1 MKIAIVGATGLVGRK
16 MLEVIEEFSLTKN
29 NEFVLYSSKKSAGT
43 KIMLGGTI
51 YEVIELTANSVQKV
65 DIALF
70 SAGSNV
76 SLNFARAFAKK
87 GAFVIDNSSCFRRK
101 KYAPLVVPEINA
113 NTISANTKII
123 ANPNCST
130 IGLVLPLYYI
140 GQIAKIKRVIVT
152 TFQAVSGAGTAGIF
166 DLQNSTMTK
175 FAHQITN
182 NLIPAIDIP
191 LKNGYTKEED
201 KVIFETQK
209 ILNKKFEITATAV
222 RVPIL
227 NCHSEAV
234 NIEFEKPISLA
245 KIKNHL
251 TNSAGIVLYDDLQSD
266 IYPMPKFADNQN
278 NVFVGRIRKD
288 TSNKNAINLFLS
300 FDNIRKGAATNAVQ
314 IAKFLIDN
322 NFVGSKK

>member
-16 MLEVIEEFSLTKN
+16 MIEVIEEFSLAKN
-29 NEFVLYSSKKSAGT
+29 NEFVLYSSKKSAGS

-76 SLNFARAFAKK
+76 SLNFARDFAKK

-182 NLIPAIDIP
+182 NLIPAIDIS

-201 KVIFETQK
+201 KV
-209 ILNKKFEITATAV
+209 ITATAV

-227 NCHSEAV
+227 NCHSESV
-234 NIEFEKPISLA
+234 NIELEEPISLA
-245 KIKNHL
+245 KIKNTL
-251 TNSAGIVLYDDLQSD
+251 INSAGIVLYDDLQSD

-288 TSNKNAINLFLS
+288 TSNKNAINLFLC

-322 NFVGSKK
+322 NFVGNEKEKHIS